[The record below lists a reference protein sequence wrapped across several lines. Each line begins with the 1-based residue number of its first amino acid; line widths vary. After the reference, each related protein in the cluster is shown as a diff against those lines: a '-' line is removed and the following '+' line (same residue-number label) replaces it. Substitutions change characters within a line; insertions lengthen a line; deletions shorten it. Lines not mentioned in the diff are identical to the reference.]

1 MGSAGTDAQR
11 AEWQR
16 GAVYAWVKT
25 CQLDHLKTCSLGC
38 NPYPFP
44 CTFSKKSQKVAFKNW
59 NSISPRGKRDK
70 PIGDST
76 NKGLLSII
84 YKEQLQ
90 VHKKRTEGPT
100 RQGKIFE
107 SILIKRNSKSQET
120 EKKNMS
126 LTSLSHWKNENSQ
139 HTAILL
145 GRWFKERSWW
155 GCETSGTQ
163 RLLLGGKASPCRL
176 QISSALSRKA
186 SRPAPEILYT
196 GLCPKRTHAHTPE
209 DMRDK
214 VHSIVIDISPNWKWS
229 RGCQV

>member
-1 MGSAGTDAQR
+1 MWFVCLKTTILIFFLKMGSAGTDAQR
-11 AEWQR
+11 VEWQR

-25 CQLDHLKTCSLGC
+25 CQLDHLKTRSLGC
-38 NPYPFP
+38 DPYPFP

-59 NSISPRGKRDK
+59 NSVSPRGKRDK

-120 EKKNMS
+120 EKKKYV
-126 LTSLSHWKNENSQ
+126 LDLFEP
-139 HTAILL
+139 L
-145 GRWFKERSWW
+145 E
-155 GCETSGTQ
+155 
-163 RLLLGGKASPCRL
+163 
-176 QISSALSRKA
+176 
-186 SRPAPEILYT
+186 
-196 GLCPKRTHAHTPE
+196 KREFTTHCHLAWPL
-209 DMRDK
+209 
-214 VHSIVIDISPNWKWS
+214 V
-229 RGCQV
+229 